1 MPGDAAHRDPDQIG
15 LDKPGLTG
23 LHARWLR
30 LTRSVTGRSASRFAI
45 VICLLTTS
53 CGGISPGAK
62 GASETMVPIRLS
74 AGPSLIAT
82 RQPLCEGLFSYHGV
96 IYHVEI
102 EGCPQSYIGTGRVL
116 GLRWPQAVAGDYR
129 AQSTGERWLNQNGV
143 EIDLT
148 PPIQTSNNSG
158 QLRIHYAGAALPRQP

>member
-23 LHARWLR
+23 LRARWSS
-30 LTRSVTGRSASRFAI
+30 LTRRGIEHNAARFVM
-45 VICLLTTS
+45 VICLLANS
-53 CGGISPGAK
+53 CSGISGGAN
-62 GASETMVPIRLS
+62 GTSEPPVPIRLS

-82 RQPLCEGLFSYHGV
+82 RQPLCEGVLAYHGV

-102 EGCPQSYIGTGRVL
+102 DGCPQSYIGTGTVR

-129 AQSTGERWLNQNGV
+129 TPSDGERWLNQNGV

-148 PPIQTSNNSG
+148 PPIKAPNNSG